1 MSRVWPGTSL
11 LLASAV
17 AYSTA
22 GFFTRLIPVDAWT
35 LLFWRGLFGGAFL
48 AIVVAVQ
55 QRGRLWPAIRAAG
68 IQGVLVAICSAV
80 ATVCFL
86 NAMRLTSVADV
97 MVIDAAIPFITAAMA
112 WLILRE
118 RESVWT
124 LGATA
129 TAFAGMAV
137 MAGPAVVEGRI
148 AGDLLAFAM
157 AILMALVIVLIRR
170 KKAVS
175 MVPAVCASA
184 FLCSLIAWPFASPFQ
199 VDARELGLLALFGVS
214 QFGLGLLLLAFG
226 TPLVS
231 ATRGALLG
239 VLQTPLATLWVWLAF
254 AEQPALLTLIGGA
267 IVLAAVL
274 ADVLHQVPAD
284 DPWRRAGRWGGKYGR
299 VAGRPD
305 HTPPPGVTPS
315 AACNPRSACGARS

>member
-1 MSRVWPGTSL
+1 MSKVWLGTVL
-11 LLASAV
+11 LIASAV
-17 AYSTA
+17 AYSTG
-22 GFFTRLIPVDAWT
+22 GFFTRLIQVDAWT

-48 AIVVAVQ
+48 AAVVAVQ
-55 QRGRLWPAIRAAG
+55 QRGRVWPAIRATG
-68 IQGVLVAICSAV
+68 IEGVLVAICSAL

-112 WLILRE
+112 WLILGE

-124 LGATA
+124 LAAT
-129 TAFAGMAV
+129 TVAFAGMAI
-137 MAGPAVVEGRI
+137 MAGPAVAQGRFL
-148 AGDLLAFAM
+148 GDVLALGM
-157 AILMALVIVLIRR
+157 ATLMALVIVLIRR
-170 KKAVS
+170 KKGVN

-184 FLCSLIAWPFASPFQ
+184 FLCSLIVWQFASPLQ
-199 VDARELGLLALFGVS
+199 VDAYEFGLLALFGVS

-254 AEQPALLTLIGGA
+254 AEQPAVLTLIGGA
-267 IVLAAVL
+267 VLLAAVL
-274 ADVLHQVPAD
+274 ADVLHPN
-284 DPWRRAGRWGGKYGR
+284 PSPRAERSDAEGPRLR
-299 VAGRPD
+299 
-305 HTPPPGVTPS
+305 VTPE
-315 AACNPRSACGARS
+315 